1 MKNVV
6 NIIALALICTIANAQ
21 NIKGSHQVRANDE
34 VKKQQV
40 ENRSENR
47 PLIYHSSQGD
57 TILYLNKMKIDNK
70 KIVKVIKR
78 NLKDMKDVYN
88 LSAPK
93 DTFLLSLYT
102 INNNLYFTIIA
113 KNRKKISKYEITE
126 KDIHG
131 YTIIKNN
138 YFIICGENNNQIKKV
153 KDDHFSL
160 LLSDILPVIDG
171 FPPCWSFMV
180 DNDRIWLIER
190 YIPKGNNYHIKF
202 P

>member
-1 MKNVV
+1 
-6 NIIALALICTIANAQ
+6 
-21 NIKGSHQVRANDE
+21 VRANDE

-47 PLIYHSSQGD
+47 PLIYQSQGD

>member
-1 MKNVV
+1 MKQISI
-6 NIIALALICTIANAQ
+6 IIALALLTTIANAQ

-47 PLIYHSSQGD
+47 PLIYSSQGD

>member
-1 MKNVV
+1 MNKSLLFFVFF
-6 NIIALALICTIANAQ
+6 
-21 NIKGSHQVRANDE
+21 
-34 VKKQQV
+34 
-40 ENRSENR
+40 
-47 PLIYHSSQGD
+47 IYSIPIYSSQGD
-57 TILYLNKMKIDNK
+57 TVLYLNRMKIDNK
-70 KIVKVIKR
+70 KIVKAIKQ
-78 NLKDMKDVYN
+78 NLKEMKDVYN
-88 LSAPK
+88 LSASN
-93 DTFLLSLYT
+93 DTFLLSLHT